1 MMKKKWIWIVAAVVV
16 FLGIGAVKSNQ
27 DKKAAAEETRA
38 VIEEPV
44 ETAAPTAAPEPT
56 APLVTLAPIE
66 TDAPA
71 AERSGPEPTPELLVL
86 DAAAPGESEAPV
98 RAAATRSYVLNNNSM
113 KFHNPGC
120 SSVKDIAEA
129 NRADYEGTRD
139 EIVAMGYSP
148 CGRCHP

>member
-1 MMKKKWIWIVAAVVV
+1 MRKRWIVIVAVLLVFGLFGAVRNKKASAELQETRSAVAAAVKD
-16 FLGIGAVKSNQ
+16 A
-27 DKKAAAEETRA
+27 T
-38 VIEEPV
+38 P
-44 ETAAPTAAPEPT
+44 APTESPAALLQQEPTETLQDRSAPE
-56 APLVTLAPIE
+56 
-66 TDAPA
+66 
-71 AERSGPEPTPELLVL
+71 AEPEPEPTPELLAL
-86 DAAAPGESEAPV
+86 DAAAPEESEAPV